1 MVVWVGGLEGRGNCV
16 FFFVF
21 LFAGCVGNCD
31 FLFAKL
37 GMDVCKQTFLLVQP
51 LLSKRRSAGVGRR
64 NCPCTETPAGC
75 PTWSVRLAGPAR

>member
-1 MVVWVGGLEGRGNCV
+1 MWWYGRVGEIV

-31 FLFAKL
+31 FLFTQL

-51 LLSKRRSAGVGRR
+51 LLSKRRSAGA
-64 NCPCTETPAGC
+64 ET
-75 PTWSVRLAGPAR
+75 VLVQKHLLAAQRGQ